1 MSKKVST
8 DFKEVNLDF
17 YLYAAL
23 PVRFQDV
30 APSEFEDFIAYL
42 FKENGYDQKPTG
54 YSSDFGADLIVKRE
68 GVKTAVQVKRYFEL
82 HKVGVSDI
90 NQVIGAQQ
98 YYQCDQAMMITTS
111 SYTQGA
117 KELAEAAKVILWD
130 WHRLEK
136 AISDTFL
143 DGQQHQDYYQA
154 YPVDIKASDS
164 DVLKLDILK
173 IDLPNGGDMMRGR
186 ISMRLTNTTNGHL
199 KINCDLPTVITEKKY
214 QFSALQFID
223 ESFNSG
229 ILYANSTV
237 DIICEFSQKQFPD
250 YHNKDRILLPINL
263 LQTQELLVLEQKLGQ
278 VKKECFL
285 VTFYFGRL
293 SPEYAQMILF
303 RDEVLNRSVMGRLLV
318 RSYYKIGSG
327 AVTLLADRPLLLR
340 FIKPVIS
347 FLVKL
352 AGGTV
357 GKSLKNG
364 S

>member
-8 DFKEVNLDF
+8 DFKEVNLDY

-42 FKENGYDQKPTG
+42 FKENGYDQKQTG

-90 NQVIGAQQ
+90 NQVVGAQQ

-111 SYTQGA
+111 SYTPAA

-130 WHRLEK
+130 WYRLEK

-154 YPVDIKASDS
+154 YPVDIKATDS
-164 DVLKLDILK
+164 DVLKLEVLS
-173 IDLPNGGDMMRGR
+173 IDLPNGGEIVRGR
-186 ISMRLTNTTNGHL
+186 IAMRLSNATDGHL

-214 QFSALQFID
+214 QFSALKFLD
-223 ESFNSG
+223 ESFSSG
-229 ILYANSTV
+229 ILYPNSTV
-237 DIICEFSQKQFPD
+237 DVICEFSQKQFPD
-250 YHNKDRILLPINL
+250 YHKKDRILLPINL

-293 SPEYAQMILF
+293 SPEYARMILF
-303 RDEVLNRSVMGRLLV
+303 RDEVLNRTAIGRLIV
-318 RSYYKIGSG
+318 RSYYKVGSV
-327 AVTLLADRPLLLR
+327 AVSQLTDRPLLLSCLKP
-340 FIKPVIS
+340 FINFVIKIAS
-347 FLVKL
+347 GV
-352 AGGTV
+352 V
-357 GKSLKNG
+357 GKSTQK
-364 S
+364 